1 MAESGPLDKRIVNGI
16 AILVSLVWAISFV
29 ADILITGYD
38 PSPFIHLAM
47 MTVVG
52 AAVGHGFIRSG
63 NGNGNGN
70 GGV

>member
-1 MAESGPLDKRIVNGI
+1 MANRGIFDNRIVNGI

-29 ADILITGYD
+29 ADILIAGYD

-47 MTVVG
+47 MTIVG
-52 AAVGHGFIRSG
+52 AAVGRGFIRNG

-70 GGV
+70 S